1 MRHQEPTELYQPMI
15 LPSINVELATED
27 PAKRVELEILFPGPI
42 LHPAPTTTFGPI
54 MLDESILALGS
65 IITLPLIF
73 PPVASLFP

>member
-65 IITLPLIF
+65 IITFHLLQVCF
-73 PPVASLFP
+73 LDRSL